1 MEDFKTFEIDIT
13 KHKMVMLELQQKLH
27 KLLEDNKLTEAFE
40 LLEKSKY
47 YKSIKDFNQ
56 KVADFKKRLDATPL
70 TSENIEF
77 IKKSKQYLSQ
87 FQSNDE
93 ETNQL
98 FFDKI
103 DSLIEEKNAALKE
116 KDFKTANAIRE
127 EIIAIQIKI
136 LS

>member
-1 MEDFKTFEIDIT
+1 MVDFKTFVTDIT
-13 KHKMVMLELQQKLH
+13 KHKLVMLELQQKFN
-27 KLLEDNKLTEAFE
+27 KLLDDNMLIEAIE
-40 LLEKSKY
+40 LLEKTKY

-56 KVADFKKRLDATPL
+56 KVADFKKRIDATPL

-77 IKKSKQYLSQ
+77 IKKSRQYLSQ
-87 FQSNDE
+87 FQPNDE

-103 DSLIEEKNAALKE
+103 DSLMEEKNAALKE
-116 KDFKTANAIRE
+116 KDFKKANGIRE

-136 LS
+136 LP